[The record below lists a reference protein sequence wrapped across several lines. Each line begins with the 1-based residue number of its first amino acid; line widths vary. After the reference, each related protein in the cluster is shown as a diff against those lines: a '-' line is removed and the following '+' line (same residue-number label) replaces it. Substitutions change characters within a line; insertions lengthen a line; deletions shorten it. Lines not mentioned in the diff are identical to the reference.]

1 MIRVPV
7 SRTDVLTKTEIHKI
21 NNKSKLVKKYGEL
34 IDRKSAYEILKKK
47 SLLMKS
53 NCIKRSMMKNLKNNK
68 AHPLKPSLLWENHF
82 KKNKRVQH
90 L

>member
-1 MIRVPV
+1 MMRVPM
-7 SRTDVLTKTEIHKI
+7 SRMDVLTKTEIHEI

-34 IDRKSAYEILKKK
+34 IDRKIAYEILNKKIAF
-47 SLLMKS
+47 MKS
-53 NCIKRSMMKNLKNNK
+53 NYNKRSMMKNLKNNR
-68 AHPLKPSLLWENHF
+68 AHPLKRSLLWENHF